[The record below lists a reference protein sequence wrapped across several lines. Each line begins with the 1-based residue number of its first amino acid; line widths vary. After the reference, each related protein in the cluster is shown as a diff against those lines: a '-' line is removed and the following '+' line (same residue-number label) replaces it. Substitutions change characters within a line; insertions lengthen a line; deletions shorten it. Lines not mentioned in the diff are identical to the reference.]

1 MQQPMSIHALI
12 KHIKAKTPPRLL
24 KIYQR
29 YSLGGKR
36 ITLGY
41 GVALLL
47 LGGMGLISHENANQL
62 RQSTQQVNQFQTA
75 IKDLNNI
82 FAALAD
88 ADYGRRGY
96 YLYNDPAELAI
107 YQTAIQTINPLLAE
121 LRQSLGQLPAQ
132 QQSLERLEQL
142 ITQRLEL
149 TEQSIARFQAT
160 QRPPTIDDPL
170 NAQIRQNQRE
180 MQQIITALRTDVEQA
195 LQSQVAQS
203 QANLQSRI
211 FIETMGSVVTLVIF
225 SGVYLLLYRQR
236 RRREY
241 AEMQRRILNHAKE
254 LSEMK
259 LQFFSMISH
268 EFRTPLSLILGSSQL
283 LEQTLRLQMEP
294 AKLKHLYRI
303 QSSAKLMTQLLSD
316 VLTIARAD
324 AGELECAPTLVEMQS
339 FCLNLIED
347 FQVFAEAQRS
357 IRFSQRGSATHAK
370 IDERLVYSILSN
382 LLSNALKYSPAEST
396 VYFTL
401 ICEPDAVTFEVKDKG
416 IGISPEDQ
424 EWLYEPFKRG
434 VNASTI
440 TGTGL
445 GLALVK
451 KCLDLHQGEITIQSE
466 IGVGTTVT
474 VTFPQNQPSTIEQ
487 LSG

>member
-1 MQQPMSIHALI
+1 MSTHRLI
-12 KHIKAKTPPRLL
+12 ERIKAKTPPPLL
-24 KIYQR
+24 RIYQR

-36 ITLGY
+36 ITVGY
-41 GVALLL
+41 VVALLM
-47 LGGMGLISHENANQL
+47 LGGIGLISHENAAQL
-62 RQSTQQVNQFQTA
+62 RRNTRQVNQIQTA
-75 IKDLNNI
+75 IKDLNDI
-82 FAALAD
+82 SAALAN

-96 YLYNDPAELAI
+96 YLYNDPTELAI
-107 YQTAIQTINPLLAE
+107 YQTAVQTINPLLSQ
-121 LRQSLGQLPAQ
+121 LRQSLGQHSAQ
-132 QQSLERLEQL
+132 QQQLERLEQL
-142 ITQRLEL
+142 ITQRLQL
-149 TEQSIARFQAT
+149 TEQSIAQFQ
-160 QRPPTIDDPL
+160 QSQVLPTVQDPL
-170 NAQIRQNQRE
+170 NVQIRQNQRE
-180 MQQIITALRTDVEQA
+180 MQQAITALQTDIEQA
-195 LQSQVAQS
+195 LQLQVERS
-203 QANLQSRI
+203 QADLQSRI
-211 FIETMGSVVTLVIF
+211 FIETLGAVVTLVIF
-225 SGVYLLLYRQR
+225 SGIYLLLYRQR

-241 AEMQRRILNHAKE
+241 AEMQRRILNHAKG

-283 LEQTLRLQMEP
+283 LEQTLRPQIEP

-324 AGELECAPTLVEMQS
+324 AGELECAPTWIEMQS

-347 FQVFAEAQRS
+347 FQVFAQAQRS
-357 IRFSQRGSATHAK
+357 IRFTQRGSATHAK

-401 ICEPDAVTFEVKDKG
+401 ICEADAVTFQIRDKG

-424 EWLYEPFKRG
+424 QWLYEPFKRG
-434 VNASTI
+434 VNTGNIS
-440 TGTGL
+440 GTGL

-466 IGVGTTVT
+466 VGIGTTVT
-474 VTFPQNQPSTIEQ
+474 VTIPQDQASDSTTLET
-487 LSG
+487 S